1 MTRSVD
7 HLEAVSVS
15 RLRPSPRNARTHS
28 PAQIAKIAR
37 SIERFGFLNPILADA
52 SGRVIAG
59 HGRLEAAKTLGLEVV
74 PVIRVE
80 HLTEA
85 EKRAYVVA
93 DNHLAE
99 LAGWDRDLL
108 RLELGQL
115 SIEAPELDLT
125 LTGYEVGELDLIL
138 AGPSEEI
145 AADPKA
151 DAVPT
156 VDRGRVVSRSGD
168 VWILGEHRLGCGD
181 ARDPAD
187 LDRLMAGERTR
198 MVLTDP
204 PYNVPIVGHVRGRGR
219 RHFEEFAFASGEMSE
234 AEFRRFLA
242 EAFGQMTR
250 VSTDGAIHMVFID
263 WRHIGDA
270 LAAGAGLWSELLNVC
285 VWAKTNAGMGSL
297 YRSQH
302 ELVVVA
308 KVGSAPHLN
317 NVGLGRF
324 GRWRSNVWRY
334 AGANAFGG
342 ERDDLL
348 RLHPT
353 VKPVAMLADAILDVT
368 ARGDLVLDPF
378 AGSGSTIIA
387 AEKTGRR
394 ARALE
399 IDPAYVDAAIRRFER
414 FTGLTARHAET
425 GLAFAD
431 VAKTRNTSLTPALPA
446 ARPSSPPR
454 SDNDKP
460 RIRCKAGR
468 RSMEE

>member
-1 MTRSVD
+1 MPRSVD
-7 HLEAVSVS
+7 HLETVPVSA
-15 RLRPSPRNARTHS
+15 LRPSPRNARTHS
-28 PAQIAKIAR
+28 PAQIAKIVR
-37 SIERFGFLNPILADA
+37 SIERFGFVNPILADA

-59 HGRLEAAKTLGLEVV
+59 HGRLEAAKALGLDTV
-74 PVIRVE
+74 PVVRIE

-99 LAGWDRDLL
+99 LAGWDQDLL
-108 RLELGQL
+108 RLELGEL

-125 LTGYEVGELDLIL
+125 LTGFEVGELDVIL
-138 AGPSEEI
+138 AGLSEEI

-156 VDRGRVVSRSGD
+156 VDRARGVSRRGD
-168 VWILGEHRLGCGD
+168 VWLLGEHRLGCGD

-187 LDRLMAGERTR
+187 LDRIMGTERAQ

-219 RHFEEFAFASGEMSE
+219 RHFEEFALGSGEMSE
-234 AEFRRFLA
+234 AEYRRFLA
-242 EAFGQMTR
+242 EAFGQMAR
-250 VSTDGAIHMVFID
+250 VSTDGAVQMVFID

-348 RLHPT
+348 TLHPT

-425 GLAFAD
+425 GLGFTDLAKIRNDAMTGVAPAD
-431 VAKTRNTSLTPALPA
+431 PC
-446 ARPSSPPR
+446 SPPR
-454 SDNDKP
+454 SDTLKP

-468 RSMEE
+468 RSLED